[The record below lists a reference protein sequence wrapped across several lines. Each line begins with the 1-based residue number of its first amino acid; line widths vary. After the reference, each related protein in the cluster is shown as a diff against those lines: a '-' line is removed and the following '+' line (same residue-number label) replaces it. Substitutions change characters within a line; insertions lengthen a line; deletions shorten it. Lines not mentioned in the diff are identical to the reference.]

1 MSELRR
7 VEGELAEMGDERWT
21 SQKLWVAN
29 RKVIFSEPESN
40 KKREIVSRQFVVEI
54 ALEVVTTD
62 ARKAIDEL
70 NRRTSVDVGKITKK
84 KHVHS
89 SKHVF
94 SGTRIPVLAIIGY
107 LNAGYNDR
115 DILDRYPSLEA
126 ADIDAARNW
135 RDEAA

>member
-115 DILDRYPSLEA
+115 DILDRYPSLAA